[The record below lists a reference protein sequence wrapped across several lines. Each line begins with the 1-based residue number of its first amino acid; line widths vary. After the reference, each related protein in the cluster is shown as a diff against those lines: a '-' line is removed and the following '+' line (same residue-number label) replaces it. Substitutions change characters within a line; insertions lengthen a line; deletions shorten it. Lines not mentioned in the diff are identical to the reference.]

1 MSAWL
6 DLPGNALV
14 AMTRDSLGAL
24 RAAMFRDVGPNA
36 AAMLQEAGY
45 AGGPALFEAFG
56 RWLAGRGLPVPEELP
71 AADFGMR
78 ATEFFRDAGWGSI
91 ELGQLDSVATVDSAD
106 WAEGN
111 PAFPLEFPG
120 CYYTS
125 GVMADF
131 FGRLAGEPVAVMEV
145 ECRSMGGDRCRFLVG
160 SSETLQRVYDEMAQ
174 GVGYEQAVTGAN

>member
-1 MSAWL
+1 MSASL

-14 AMTRDSLGAL
+14 AMTRDSLAAL

-36 AAMLQEAGY
+36 AGMLQEAGY
-45 AGGPALFEAFG
+45 AGGPALFEAFA
-56 RWLAGRGLPVPEELP
+56 RWLSSRGLPAPESLP
-71 AADFGMR
+71 AADFAAH

-91 ELGQLDSVATVDSAD
+91 QLGTLDSVATVDSTD
-106 WAEGN
+106 WAEGSPN
-111 PAFPLEFPG
+111 FPLEFPG

-145 ECRSMGGDRCRFLVG
+145 ECRSMGGERCRFLVG
-160 SSETLQRVYDEMAQ
+160 SSETLQRVYDDMAQ
-174 GVGYEQAVTGAN
+174 GIGYEQSVAARS